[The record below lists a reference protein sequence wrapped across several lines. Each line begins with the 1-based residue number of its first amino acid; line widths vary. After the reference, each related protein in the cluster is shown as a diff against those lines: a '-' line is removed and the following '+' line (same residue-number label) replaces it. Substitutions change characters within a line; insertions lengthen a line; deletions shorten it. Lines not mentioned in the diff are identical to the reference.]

1 MAMGGKDR
9 PPGVFTLGA
18 KGASPIMPVPG
29 STEHALF
36 VLVILELAALIF
48 LRRYMRS
55 AHGG

>member
-9 PPGVFTLGA
+9 PPQSFRLGGG
-18 KGASPIMPVPG
+18 GAGIMPTPG
-29 STEHALF
+29 STEHAVF
-36 VLVILELAALIF
+36 VLVILELAALVF

>member
-9 PPGVFTLGA
+9 GPGGFTLGA
-18 KGASPIMPVPG
+18 KNGSSLMPTPG
-29 STEHALF
+29 TTEHAVF
-36 VLVILELAALIF
+36 VLVILELAALVF